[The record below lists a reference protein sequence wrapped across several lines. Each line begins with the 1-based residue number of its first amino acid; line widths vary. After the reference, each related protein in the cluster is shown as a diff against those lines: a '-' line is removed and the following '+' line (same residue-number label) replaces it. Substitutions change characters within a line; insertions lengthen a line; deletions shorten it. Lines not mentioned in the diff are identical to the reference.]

1 MNRCLEALRRNA
13 DFIVPNRYPR
23 EVIKAGGVGLGVQCG
38 AAINVFGGD
47 AGPIDGRSGVINYRA
62 RNAGGVLLRN
72 SRLHGS
78 AEEEGEKQ
86 AERDCSSRPALF
98 ALPNTPYGEAGIGVE
113 RGFRERPGC
122 HFGS

>member
-1 MNRCLEALRRNA
+1 MPSRMKLFSCSRAPFTYGRPVPKVFWAAWN
-13 DFIVPNRYPR
+13 PNRF
-23 EVIKAGGVGLGVQCG
+23 GVTTPG

-47 AGPIDGRSGVINYRA
+47 AGAIDGRSSVINYRD

-113 RGFRERPGC
+113 RGFRDRPG
-122 HFGS
+122 